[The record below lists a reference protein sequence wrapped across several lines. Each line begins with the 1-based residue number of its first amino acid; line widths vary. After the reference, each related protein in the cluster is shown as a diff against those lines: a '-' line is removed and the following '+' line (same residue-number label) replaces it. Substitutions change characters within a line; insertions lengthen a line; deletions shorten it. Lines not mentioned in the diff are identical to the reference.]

1 MGGRRVL
8 GLLLWDGGRCRCCW
22 FSSLAVTL
30 FVRLAATA
38 VPHPLPPPSSQAA
51 SDASEDLEE
60 VMRLRA
66 NILNQTGSLQ
76 VQADNLAKY
85 YRLLT

>member
-1 MGGRRVL
+1 M
-8 GLLLWDGGRCRCCW
+8 
-22 FSSLAVTL
+22 A
-30 FVRLAATA
+30 
-38 VPHPLPPPSSQAA
+38 PPPALPLGDDSRHVCPSFRCPPYLQAA
-51 SDASEDLEE
+51 SDAADDLEE

>member
-1 MGGRRVL
+1 MHQAVMLHKTVQPVAPQPALSL
-8 GLLLWDGGRCRCCW
+8 GDDSRHVCPSFCC
-22 FSSLAVTL
+22 
-30 FVRLAATA
+30 
-38 VPHPLPPPSSQAA
+38 PPNLQAA
-51 SDASEDLEE
+51 SDASDDLEE

>member
-1 MGGRRVL
+1 
-8 GLLLWDGGRCRCCW
+8 
-22 FSSLAVTL
+22 
-30 FVRLAATA
+30 
-38 VPHPLPPPSSQAA
+38 
-51 SDASEDLEE
+51 
-60 VMRLRA
+60 MRLRA